1 MPNIGIPYIIAGVA
15 ALAVIVLFL
24 MSYVKASPNEVL
36 IISGIKKVP
45 KIIKGGSGF
54 SIPFLQKVDK
64 ISLELMNIDVNTKD
78 TVPTKD
84 YIHVSVDAVV
94 TAKISDEAE
103 QIQVAAQNFLNAD
116 ITKIEQKIVDIL
128 EGNLREIVGGMDL
141 VDLVS
146 DRKQVSDKVLENA
159 KPDLSKLGI
168 VIQTFNIQNFRD
180 NGDVIENLGVDKT
193 SSIRKAA
200 AISKAQADRDI
211 LIAQSLAKKEAN
223 DAAVAADLEIAKKQN
238 SLSVAKA
245 DLKRIED
252 TKRAEADAAYEIQKQ
267 AQLKQINITA
277 AEAEVAK
284 QEKHIEIREKQVAVT
299 QKELEAKVLK
309 TAEAEK
315 QATVLRAEAERE
327 AAVIKA
333 EADYLT
339 TQKNAEAQLYMTQK
353 DAEARL
359 FQEQKTA
366 DATQYK
372 TQKVAEA
379 DLFQKQRDAE
389 AAQYAKER
397 EAEAAKVATE
407 KAAEAQRYQQEQS
420 AEGVKAMAAA
430 NLEAAQAE
438 AKGVAAKGQAE
449 AVAIKATGEAE
460 ASAIKAKGL
469 SEAEALDK
477 KADAMAKYG
486 DAAKQDMQLEAIK
499 TYFNALP
506 EIAGNVA
513 KPMANIDSITMYG
526 EGNTAKLTGD
536 ITKTIS
542 QITNGLTDSLGIDP
556 KMLLSSLM
564 GSKLAGVGTKT
575 DK

>member
-1 MPNIGIPYIIAGVA
+1 MPINPLYIGIGIAVVA
-15 ALAVIVLFL
+15 FVILFL
-24 MSYVKASPNEVL
+24 MSYVKARPDEVVL
-36 IISGIKKVP
+36 VSGLRKEPKV
-45 KIIKGGSGF
+45 IRGRAGF
-54 SIPFLQKVDK
+54 RIPFLERADY
-64 ISLELMNIDVNTKD
+64 ISLQLMNIDVKTGNP
-78 TVPTKD
+78 VPTND
-84 YIHVSVDAVV
+84 YINVTVDAVV
-94 TAKISDEAE
+94 TAKISDDPA
-103 QIQVAAQNFLNAD
+103 QIQVAAQNFLNKD
-116 ITKIEQKIVDIL
+116 IDSIRSKIVDIL
-128 EGNLREIVGGMDL
+128 EGNMREIVGQMQL

-146 DRKQVSDKVLENA
+146 DRKQVSDKVLANA
-159 KPDLSKLGI
+159 KPDLEKLGI
-168 VIQTFNIQNFRD
+168 NLVTFNIQNFKD
-180 NGDVIENLGVDKT
+180 EQGVIENLGVDKT
-193 SSIRKAA
+193 SSIRKQA
-200 AISKAQADRDI
+200 AISKANAERDI
-211 LIAQSLAKKEAN
+211 LVAQSQAKKEAN

-238 SLSVAKA
+238 GLAVAKSE
-245 DLKRIED
+245 LKKAED

-267 AQLKQINITA
+267 TQQKQINITQ
-277 AEAEVAK
+277 AEAEVAR
-284 QEKHIEIREKQVAVT
+284 QEKLIEVREKTVAVT

-333 EADYLT
+333 EADFLT
-339 TQKNAEAQLYMTQK
+339 TQKNAEAQLYQTQK

-379 DLFQKQRDAE
+379 ELFQKQRDAE
-389 AAQYAKER
+389 AQQFAIQKN
-397 EAEAAKVATE
+397 
-407 KAAEAQRYQQEQS
+407 AEAQRYQQEQS

-460 ASAIKAKGL
+460 ATAIKAKGL

-499 TYFNALP
+499 TYFNVLP

-513 KPMANIDSITMYG
+513 KPMSNIDSITMYG

-556 KMLLSSLM
+556 KVLLSSLM
-564 GSKLAGVGTKT
+564 GSKLAGVGNN
-575 DK
+575 DKKA

>member
-1 MPNIGIPYIIAGVA
+1 MPEIGIPLIIGGVA
-15 ALAVIVLFL
+15 ALALVVFFM

-45 KIIKGGSGF
+45 KIIRGGSGF
-54 SIPFLQKVDK
+54 KIPFLQKSDK
-64 ISLELMNIDVNTKD
+64 LSLELMNIDVNTRD
-78 TVPTKD
+78 SVPTKD
-84 YIHVSVDAVV
+84 YINVTVDAVV
-94 TAKISDEAE
+94 TAKISDKPED
-103 QIQVAAQNFLNAD
+103 IQVAAQNFLNKD
-116 ITKIEQKIVDIL
+116 IGAISKQIVDIL
-128 EGNLREIVGGMDL
+128 EGNLREIVGGMEL
-141 VDLVS
+141 VALVS

-159 KPDLSKLGI
+159 KPDLSRLGI
-168 VIQTFNIQNFRD
+168 VIQTFNIQNFHD
-180 NGDVIENLGVDKT
+180 AAGVIENLGVDKT
-193 SSIRKAA
+193 SSIRKTA

-211 LIAQSLAKKEAN
+211 LIAQSQAKKEAN

-238 SLSVAKA
+238 SLSVAKSE
-245 DLKRIED
+245 LKRTED

-284 QEKHIEIREKQVAVT
+284 QEKQIEIREKQVAVT
-299 QKELEAKVLK
+299 QKELEASITKR
-309 TAEAEK
+309 AEAEK
-315 QATVLRAEAERE
+315 SAKMV
-327 AAVIKA
+327 
-333 EADYLT
+333 EADAALYQ
-339 TQKNAEAQLYMTQK
+339 TQKNAEARKIAQMVETDANLYKTQK
-353 DAEARL
+353 DAEAAL
-359 FQEQKTA
+359 YQQQKN
-366 DATQYK
+366 
-372 TQKVAEA
+372 AEA
-379 DLFQKQRDAE
+379 EQFKKQ
-389 AAQYAKER
+389 R
-397 EAEAAKVATE
+397 EAEAEQFAIQK
-407 KAAEAQRYQQEQS
+407 KAEADRYGQEQQ
-420 AEGVKAMAAA
+420 ALAVKAMAEA

-449 AVAIKATGEAE
+449 GVAIKAKGEAE
-460 ASAIKAKGL
+460 AIAIKAKGL

-513 KPMANIDSITMYG
+513 KPMSNIDSITMYG

-564 GSKLAGVGTKT
+564 GSKLAGVGTKS
-575 DK
+575 DN